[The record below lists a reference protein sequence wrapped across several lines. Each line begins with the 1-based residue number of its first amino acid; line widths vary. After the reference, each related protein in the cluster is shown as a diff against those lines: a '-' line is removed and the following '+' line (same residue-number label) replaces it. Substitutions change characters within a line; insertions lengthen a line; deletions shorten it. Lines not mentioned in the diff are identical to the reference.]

1 MNLVHWDP
9 FRDLSVR
16 TWAPAVDIFENDD
29 DLIFRAEV
37 PGVERDALDVKVED
51 NTLILSGE
59 RVRDEE
65 QDQGQAYRRE
75 RRHGSFV
82 RSFLLPKTVDPSRI
96 SAAQK
101 NGILEVRIA
110 KAEEAKPRQIEIKV
124 A

>member
-1 MNLVHWDP
+1 MKLIHWDP
-9 FRDLSVR
+9 LRDLSAR
-16 TWAPAVDIFENDD
+16 TWAPAVDIFDQDD

-37 PGVERDALDVKVED
+37 PGVQREALDVKVED

-65 QDQGQAYRRE
+65 QGQAYRSE
-75 RRHGSFV
+75 RRYGSFV

-96 SAAQK
+96 SAAYE
-101 NGILEVRIA
+101 NGILEVRIPR
-110 KAEEAKPRQIEIKV
+110 AEAAKPRQIEIKV